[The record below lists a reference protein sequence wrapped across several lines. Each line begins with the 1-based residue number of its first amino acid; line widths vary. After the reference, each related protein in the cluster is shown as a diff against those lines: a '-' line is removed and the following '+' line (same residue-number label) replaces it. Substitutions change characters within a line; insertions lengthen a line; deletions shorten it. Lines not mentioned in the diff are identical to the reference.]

1 MCEYSTII
9 ENKRCEIRTK
19 KGGERMIAENLK
31 YFRHKAGLTQ
41 EAVAAACKV
50 SRANVSKWESGEFS
64 PTINKLVVLAE
75 LLGVTTDD
83 LLKNQLAF
91 NAKQS
96 D

>member
-1 MCEYSTII
+1 
-9 ENKRCEIRTK
+9 
-19 KGGERMIAENLK
+19 MISENLK

-64 PTINKLVVLAE
+64 PSTNKLVLLAD
-75 LLGVTTDD
+75 LFDCTTDD
-83 LLKNQLAF
+83 LLKKQLAF
-91 NAKQS
+91 EGKES